1 MTTMSKTKSH
11 PRLTYLHTNNIYVL
25 EINAVYG
32 SNLESVNLAKKLC
45 TNIQVNRLSQ
55 NKVK

>member
-45 TNIQVNRLSQ
+45 TNSSV
-55 NKVK
+55 